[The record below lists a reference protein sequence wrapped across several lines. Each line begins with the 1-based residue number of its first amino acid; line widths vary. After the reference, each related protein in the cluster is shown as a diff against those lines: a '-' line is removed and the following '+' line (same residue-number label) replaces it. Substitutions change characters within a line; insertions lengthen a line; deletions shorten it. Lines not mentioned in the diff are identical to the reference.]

1 MKGLLLLSYPV
12 IVIAMMKFALYSY
25 IPQRFQRRATFEE
38 QDICRM
44 IIGFKDGRNVYTRW
58 AARQFSRALAAMDL
72 TDTVIVCIP
81 ASTKYA
87 HIRRW
92 KRFSQLLC
100 QQTGAIDGFSHIE
113 VCVGRKRAHI
123 TGEYELAT
131 NIKHL
136 VNIDADYFRG
146 KNVLVI
152 DDIYTTGRSSDAFIS
167 AIEATGAHVR
177 MAMFLAKTRW
187 FGERRD

>member
-1 MKGLLLLSYPV
+1 MFSYALLDYFPKR
-12 IVIAMMKFALYSY
+12 MLY
-25 IPQRFQRRATFEE
+25 RASFD
-38 QDICRM
+38 QQLVHYM
-44 IIGFKDGRNVYTRW
+44 ILGFKDGRNVYTRW
-58 AARQFSRALAAMDL
+58 AVRQFSKALAAIDL

-81 ASTKYA
+81 ASTMCA
-87 HIRRW
+87 HVRRW
-92 KRFSQLLC
+92 KRFAQLLC
-100 QQTGAIDGFSHIE
+100 KQTGAIDGFSHIE
-113 VCVGRKRAHI
+113 ICGNRKRAHI

-152 DDIYTTGRSSDAFIS
+152 DDIYTTGRSSDAFIG

-177 MAMFLAKTRW
+177 MAMFLAKTR
-187 FGERRD
+187 FYGRK

>member
-58 AARQFSRALAAMDL
+58 AAGQFSKALAAMDL

-87 HIRRW
+87 HVRRW

-100 QQTGAIDGFSHIE
+100 RQTGAIDGFSHIE
-113 VCVGRKRAHI
+113 VCAGRKRAHI

-136 VNIDADYFRG
+136 VNIDTDFFRG

-152 DDIYTTGRSSDAFIS
+152 DDIYTTGRSSEAFIS

-187 FGERRD
+187 FDYHRD

>member
-1 MKGLLLLSYPV
+1 
-12 IVIAMMKFALYSY
+12 MMKFALYSY

-113 VCVGRKRAHI
+113 VCAGRKRAHI

-152 DDIYTTGRSSDAFIS
+152 DDIYTTGQSSRAFID
-167 AIEATGAHVR
+167 AMQAAGADVL
-177 MAMFLAKTRW
+177 MALFLGRTKL
-187 FGERRD
+187 FC

>member
-1 MKGLLLLSYPV
+1 MCG
-12 IVIAMMKFALYSY
+12 
-25 IPQRFQRRATFEE
+25 
-38 QDICRM
+38 
-44 IIGFKDGRNVYTRW
+44 N
-58 AARQFSRALAAMDL
+58 
-72 TDTVIVCIP
+72 
-81 ASTKYA
+81 
-87 HIRRW
+87 
-92 KRFSQLLC
+92 
-100 QQTGAIDGFSHIE
+100 
-113 VCVGRKRAHI
+113 RKRAHI

-136 VNIDADYFRG
+136 VNIDAEYFRG
-146 KNVLVI
+146 KKVLVI

>member
-1 MKGLLLLSYPV
+1 MFHPV
-12 IVIAMMKFALYSY
+12 IVISMMKYALYSY
-25 IPQRFQRRATFEE
+25 IPQRFQKRATFEE
-38 QDICRM
+38 QDTSRM
-44 IIGFKDGRNVYTRW
+44 IIGFKDGRNIYTRW
-58 AARQFSRALAAMDL
+58 AARQFSMVLALMDL
-72 TDTVIVCIP
+72 TDTVVVCIP

-100 QQTGAIDGFSHIE
+100 KQTGAIDGFSHIE
-113 VCVGRKRAHI
+113 VVGNRKRAHI

-136 VNIDADYFRG
+136 VRIDADYFRG

-152 DDIYTTGRSSDAFIS
+152 DDIYTTGRSSDAFIG

>member
-1 MKGLLLLSYPV
+1 
-12 IVIAMMKFALYSY
+12 MMKYALYSY
-25 IPQRFQRRATFEE
+25 IPQRFLKRATFEE
-38 QDICRM
+38 QDISRM
-44 IIGFKDGRNVYTRW
+44 VIGFKDGRNVYTRW
-58 AARQFSRALAAMDL
+58 AARKFSMTLSLMDL
-72 TDTVIVCIP
+72 TDTVVVCVP

-100 QQTGAIDGFSHIE
+100 KQTGAINGFSHVE
-113 VCVGRKRAHI
+113 VVGNRKRAHI
-123 TGEYELAT
+123 TGEYELAK

-152 DDIYTTGRSSDAFIS
+152 DDIYTTGRSSDAFIG

-177 MAMFLAKTRW
+177 LAMFLAKTRYY
-187 FGERRD
+187 GRK

>member
-1 MKGLLLLSYPV
+1 MT
-12 IVIAMMKFALYSY
+12 AMMKFALYSY
-25 IPQRFQRRATFEE
+25 IPQRFLKRATFEE

-58 AARQFSRALAAMDL
+58 AVRQFSKALAAIDL
-72 TDTVIVCIP
+72 TDTIIVCIP
-81 ASTKYA
+81 ASTMCA
-87 HIRRW
+87 HVRRW
-92 KRFSQLLC
+92 KQFSQQLC
-100 QQTGAIDGFSHIE
+100 RQTGAIDGFPYIK
-113 VCVGRKRAHI
+113 VVAGRKRAHT

-152 DDIYTTGRSSDAFIS
+152 DDISTTGRSSEAFIS

-187 FGERRD
+187 FGYHRN

>member
-1 MKGLLLLSYPV
+1 MT
-12 IVIAMMKFALYSY
+12 AMMKFALYSY
-25 IPQRFQRRATFEE
+25 IPQRFLKRATFEE

-58 AARQFSRALAAMDL
+58 AVRQFSKALAAIDL

-81 ASTKYA
+81 ASTMCA
-87 HIRRW
+87 HVRRW
-92 KRFSQLLC
+92 KRFAQLLC
-100 QQTGAIDGFSHIE
+100 KQTGAIDGFSHIDI
-113 VCVGRKRAHI
+113 CGNRKRAHI

-152 DDIYTTGRSSDAFIS
+152 DDIYTTGRSSEAFIS

-187 FGERRD
+187 FGYHGK

>member
-25 IPQRFQRRATFEE
+25 IPQRFLRRATFEE
-38 QDICRM
+38 QDICRK

-87 HIRRW
+87 HVRRW

-100 QQTGAIDGFSHIE
+100 KQTGAIDGFSHIE
-113 VCVGRKRAHI
+113 VVGNRKRAHI

-177 MAMFLAKTRW
+177 MAMFLAKTK
-187 FGERRD
+187 GYKK

>member
-1 MKGLLLLSYPV
+1 MFHPV
-12 IVIAMMKFALYSY
+12 IVISMMKYALYSY
-25 IPQRFQRRATFEE
+25 IPQRFQKRVTFEE
-38 QDICRM
+38 QDISRM
-44 IIGFKDGRNVYTRW
+44 IIGFKDGRNIYTRW
-58 AARQFSRALAAMDL
+58 AAWQFSMALALMDL
-72 TDTVIVCIP
+72 TDTVVVCIP

-87 HIRRW
+87 HVRRW

-100 QQTGAIDGFSHIE
+100 KQTGAIDGFSHIE
-113 VCVGRKRAHI
+113 VVGNRKRAHI

-136 VNIDADYFRG
+136 VRIDADYFRG

-152 DDIYTTGRSSDAFIS
+152 DDIYTTGRSSDAFIG